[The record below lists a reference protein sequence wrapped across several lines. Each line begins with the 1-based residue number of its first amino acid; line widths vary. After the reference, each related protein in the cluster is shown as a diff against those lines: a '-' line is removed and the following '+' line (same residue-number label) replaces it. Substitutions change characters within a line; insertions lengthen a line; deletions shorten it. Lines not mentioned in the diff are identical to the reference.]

1 MNFKK
6 LTRGFQLIVSALVV
20 YLLGSFIIS
29 NWEEFSTIFQIGW
42 RNFALL
48 IACIFGGV
56 FSASARFANI
66 YRAIGAKIGYLE
78 SFGLYMASG
87 VINFILPAQSGSA
100 VRAVYLKQRHGMP
113 YSQAPSVILGGMVFT
128 FFIGGVI
135 MLVASTYFLII
146 GESPPVLIWWAAA
159 VFTFSIVFL
168 WVRIPTRFTTRFGR
182 IGNMLNL
189 FFDGLELLRSRPR
202 EFFLC
207 SLWQVAEFISSGLAF
222 WVAFKSLGAIAFTV
236 IAGLNFA
243 VFGSLLNTV
252 FITPGN
258 IGVLEA
264 AIGYIA
270 QIYNFTFIEGASA
283 TALVHG
289 AGYLVYYLVA
299 PIGWYFLYYRN
310 RTSLNVGAGQSD
322 F

>member
-6 LTRGFQLIVSALVV
+6 LARVLQLVVSALVV
-20 YLLGSFIIS
+20 YLLGSFITS

-42 RNFALL
+42 RNFAFL
-48 IACIFGGV
+48 IACIFGAV

-128 FFIGGVI
+128 FFIGGAI
-135 MLVASTYFLII
+135 MLIASMYFLII
-146 GESPPVLIWWAAA
+146 GQPPPRLIWSAAA
-159 VFTFSIVFL
+159 VFTFSILFL
-168 WVRIPTRFTTRFGR
+168 WVRIPRRLTARLGR
-182 IGNMLNL
+182 MGNMLNL
-189 FFDGLELLRSRPR
+189 FFDGLELLRSKPR
-202 EFFLC
+202 EFVLC
-207 SLWQVAEFISSGLAF
+207 SLWQVAEFTCSGLAF
-222 WVAFKSLGAIAFTV
+222 WVAFNSLGAIAFTV
-236 IAGLNFA
+236 MAGLNFA

-289 AGYLVYYLVA
+289 AGYLVYYLIA
-299 PIGWYFLYYRN
+299 PIGWYFLYHRN
-310 RTSLNVGAGQSD
+310 RTSIPVGSGETD
-322 F
+322 L